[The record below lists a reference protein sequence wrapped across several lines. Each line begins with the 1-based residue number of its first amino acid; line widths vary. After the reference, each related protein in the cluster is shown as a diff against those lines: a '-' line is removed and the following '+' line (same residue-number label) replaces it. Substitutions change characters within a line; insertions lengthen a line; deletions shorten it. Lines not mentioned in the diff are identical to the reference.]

1 VNANSRVELHG
12 LEDGTIPATFQV
24 IFLVR
29 FPSPLAERMRQET
42 NASGVDRVETESESA
57 KAFAEGKWADEF
69 KGCVVVE
76 DVRCHLE
83 RCTCRMAGRGCP
95 TWRMMICNNTQ
106 STSMTKETRRIG
118 AGPARDAGE
127 VAGANVVHVKQISYA
142 QSVLVPCKRNC
153 IVLEWRL
160 LRYRL

>member
-1 VNANSRVELHG
+1 MRRVDVRLSSATYFWQLMQYTKVRTPAPLVAGHPNFRVELHG

-76 DVRCHLE
+76 DLRCHLE
-83 RCTCRMAGRGCP
+83 RCTCGMAGRGCP
-95 TWRMMICNNTQ
+95 TWRMIICNNTQ
-106 STSMTKETRRIG
+106 STSMAFFQR
-118 AGPARDAGE
+118 GPDA
-127 VAGANVVHVKQISYA
+127 
-142 QSVLVPCKRNC
+142 
-153 IVLEWRL
+153 
-160 LRYRL
+160 